1 MVLVPELGQDTTTSM
16 DERTRALWMV
26 IRQALLLAV
35 DGIERFLEMDSR
47 TADLRKEQKGQ
58 P

>member
-1 MVLVPELGQDTTTSM
+1 MI

-35 DGIERFLEMDSR
+35 DGIERYLDMEPR
-47 TADLRKEQKGQ
+47 TADLRKGQKGQ
-58 P
+58 PEGSAGG